1 MPLFY
6 STYEIIPDKRS
17 DCLTLF
23 GGMSEEDD
31 KKDVGEDIK
40 IYGRWGSPGEGT
52 GVCVYEA
59 PDSKTVAN
67 WLQNW
72 IEMGTVRA
80 GDGGPRGAPSP
91 DATSPPDAR
100 PPPHLQITTTVV
112 VDDNSCRKIVLKGE
126 EPKFQFDTEKYVMAE
141 PLEGEGLYHISYAF
155 KPGCQNQ
162 GYEILA
168 QMTEEQDTADAG
180 ACTVYGR
187 WHDMCMGRGYCIA
200 SAKTSEDIFKWAW
213 NWHDLCDVEVKPVC
227 TDNEMRAVIKSKPG
241 FAKKH
246 AALIAK
252 MTGASISNGH

>member
-80 GDGGPRGAPSP
+80 GDGGA
-91 DATSPPDAR
+91 AR
-100 PPPHLQITTTVV
+100 PVPTRRARLTRAPLRISRSRRPWSSTTTPAGR
-112 VDDNSCRKIVLKGE
+112 SC
-126 EPKFQFDTEKYVMAE
+126 
-141 PLEGEGLYHISYAF
+141 S
-155 KPGCQNQ
+155 
-162 GYEILA
+162 
-168 QMTEEQDTADAG
+168 
-180 ACTVYGR
+180 
-187 WHDMCMGRGYCIA
+187 
-200 SAKTSEDIFKWAW
+200 
-213 NWHDLCDVEVKPVC
+213 
-227 TDNEMRAVIKSKPG
+227 RARSPSSSS
-241 FAKKH
+241 
-246 AALIAK
+246 
-252 MTGASISNGH
+252 TPRST